1 MALKRTLT
9 GAWKGLAK
17 ASPLRGPSCPVAAPR
32 ARFLSALHPL
42 KPGQHGRRRT
52 RPRQVV
58 AGSVL
63 VGFGLVL
70 AFAQHEVAYADAPAV
85 NYIRLAEVKKHG
97 QTAER
102 KWIIRGTQVYDITDW
117 IPGHPGGDVVRLP
130 RYHLCPLDLLQR
142 VYDTHGRT
150 HAPLPC
156 VTCIHL
162 TLPTDPTGSRL
173 LN

>member
-17 ASPLRGPSCPVAAPR
+17 ASPLSGPSCPVAAPR
-32 ARFLSALHPL
+32 ARFLSVWHPV

-52 RPRQVV
+52 GPRQVV

-97 QTAER
+97 QNAER

-117 IPGHPGGDVVRLP
+117 IPGHPGGDVVSLP
-130 RYHLCPLDLLQR
+130 RYYSHPLYLLPWIH
-142 VYDTHGRT
+142 DTLGS
-150 HAPLPC
+150 AGF
-156 VTCIHL
+156 
-162 TLPTDPTGSRL
+162 TLL
-173 LN
+173 